1 MKKEK
6 MAQGKDKNDPKKPAG
21 GAADRTNRPT
31 TIDLKATE
39 IKSDPAKTPS
49 APAEAAAPER
59 VTPDAAQPEAV
70 KPEAVTSEPAA
81 SVGGKAESGTVESGK
96 PEPLKPAEPA
106 AAASQAGS
114 DRKPANATDK
124 PFGNAARI
132 EPVQS
137 GSADRPP
144 HGIPWPLIGVAVAAA
159 LVFFVIGLGAAQL
172 FTGRTSQ
179 HSAPVP
185 VVATPSQELLE
196 RIGRLETQLAAASSE
211 APQVRELQGRLA
223 KLEAAL
229 NAPPKDDPQLQA
241 RLSKIETQL
250 ASPREAD
257 PQLLARIAA
266 AEAAVK
272 TLAEMTATREK
283 RSDDI
288 AALAQEARERATTA
302 ASAIEA
308 AQKAR
313 TESAETHADVDA
325 LTARVATLEQS
336 VKKSEAELTSR
347 ISHDDAKSRFAIA
360 ALALRDAVAT
370 GMPFAAEL
378 AAVKSWSGHSD
389 AVAALEPFATS
400 GVPTADTLG
409 RELSGVMPAI
419 WKALRKDEAPGG
431 SFIERLQANAEK
443 IVRIRPAG
451 DVPGD
456 EPAAIGARIESRA
469 GQADIHGA
477 LSELS
482 KLPPET
488 RAPAE
493 AWIKKAQARVAAIAA
508 ARSISQ
514 TALDALSKSGS

>member
-39 IKSDPAKTPS
+39 IKSEPAKPPS
-49 APAEAAAPER
+49 AQTVSAAPEP
-59 VTPDAAQPEAV
+59 VTPAAAKPEAIKPEAV
-70 KPEAVTSEPAA
+70 KAGSVASDVGKPEA
-81 SVGGKAESGTVESGK
+81 GKPETGK
-96 PEPLKPAEPA
+96 PEPVRPTEPA
-106 AAASQAGS
+106 AASSPTGP
-114 DRKPANATDK
+114 DRKPAGAPEK
-124 PFGNAARI
+124 PLGNAARV
-132 EPVQS
+132 EAVRS
-137 GSADRPP
+137 GSLDRPP
-144 HGIPWPLIGVAVAAA
+144 QGIPWPLIGVAVAAA

-179 HSAPVP
+179 QSAPAP
-185 VVATPSQELLE
+185 VAAAPSPELLE
-196 RIGRLETQLAAASSE
+196 RIGRLETQLAAE
-211 APQVRELQGRLA
+211 APQAKDLQARLA

-229 NAPPKDDPQLQA
+229 NAPPKDDAQLQA

-272 TLAEMTATREK
+272 TLADMTATREK

-313 TESAETHADVDA
+313 SESAETHADVDA

-336 VKKSEAELTSR
+336 VKKSEAELASR
-347 ISHDDAKSRFAIA
+347 ISNDDAKSRSAIA
-360 ALALRDAVAT
+360 AFALRDAVAV
-370 GMPFAAEL
+370 GMPFLAEL

-400 GVPTADTLG
+400 GVPTADSLG

-419 WKALRKDEAPGG
+419 WKAVRKNEAPGG

-451 DVPGD
+451 EVPGD
-456 EPAAIGARIESRA
+456 EPAAIAARIESRA
-469 GQADIHGA
+469 GQADIRGA

-482 KLPPET
+482 KLPPEA

-493 AWIKKAQARVAAIAA
+493 AWIKKAQARVAAMAA
-508 ARSISQ
+508 ARNISQ